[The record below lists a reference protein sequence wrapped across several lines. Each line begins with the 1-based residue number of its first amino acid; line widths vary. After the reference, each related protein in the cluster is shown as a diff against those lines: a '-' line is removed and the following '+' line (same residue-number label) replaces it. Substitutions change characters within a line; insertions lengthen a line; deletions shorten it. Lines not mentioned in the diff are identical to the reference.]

1 MQKSGIRKSPYI
13 KLDKQ
18 DYSGFG
24 LVAFRQVGT
33 MSYSVMSL
41 STQMFDSGGFYMN
54 EHAHPSERLL
64 GGTLLVMQLVLKLP
78 WCAS

>member
-1 MQKSGIRKSPYI
+1 
-13 KLDKQ
+13 
-18 DYSGFG
+18 
-24 LVAFRQVGT
+24 
-33 MSYSVMSL
+33 MSYSVLSL